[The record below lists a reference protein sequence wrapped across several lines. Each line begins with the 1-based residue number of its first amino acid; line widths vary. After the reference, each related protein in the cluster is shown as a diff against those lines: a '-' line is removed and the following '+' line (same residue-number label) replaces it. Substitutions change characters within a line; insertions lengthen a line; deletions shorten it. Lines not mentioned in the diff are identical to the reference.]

1 MFCRHN
7 LNQELANLA
16 LRRLVAAWRAVFDEV
31 VPQLTLDLQHE
42 LDRSLRRFHAA
53 ALASVDN
60 TPASVNQRLR
70 SIKRA
75 TAESFAQHL
84 QTTEEGIRN
93 GSKDPHRGFAESIA
107 EGLRET
113 YQACAEQH
121 GMLIFF
127 FLSLSLFF
135 LFYFF
140 FFLFYNYYFD
150 FIMSRR
156 KWIGFTDPRR
166 PGNPATDP

>member
-1 MFCRHN
+1 MRYNTYQAICRGDGVFCRHN

-60 TPASVNQRLR
+60 TPASVSQRLS

-84 QTTEEGIRN
+84 RTTEEVIRN

-121 GMLIFF
+121 GMFIFF
-127 FLSLSLFF
+127 FSLL
-135 LFYFF
+135 FF
-140 FFLFYNYYFD
+140 FFFSTNNISILLCPKD
-150 FIMSRR
+150 MDRVH
-156 KWIGFTDPRR
+156 
-166 PGNPATDP
+166 